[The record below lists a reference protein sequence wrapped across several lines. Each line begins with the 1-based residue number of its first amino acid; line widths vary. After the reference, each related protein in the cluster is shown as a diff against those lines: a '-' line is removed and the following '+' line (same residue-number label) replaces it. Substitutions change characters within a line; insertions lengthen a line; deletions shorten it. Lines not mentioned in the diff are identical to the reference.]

1 MPRKSTKTVYEKI
14 QALEN
19 KMAELEKELK
29 GTKTQLSI
37 LYKERDSLEMKKMF
51 DYAKEHNLSID
62 EVLKAM
68 NVYTLKKTHEAQKS

>member
-14 QALEN
+14 NVLEN

-29 GTKTQLSI
+29 ESKTQLNA

-51 DYAKEHNLSID
+51 DYAREHKLSIE

-68 NVYTLKKTHEAQKS
+68 NVYTLKKTHDVQKS